1 MSQVSA
7 PRLIQFHGKFN
18 DEDMTLKRGFCGYTY
33 EFCEGNEVK
42 RPSCSNSD
50 TSVDRVIGY
59 YEEGWATSNRGCN
72 ALRLEEI
79 PYGAYTHLVF
89 SFATINPK
97 TFEVSPGNYKT
108 EDIMERIGT
117 MKLLQPN
124 TTFSDV
130 AASKANTNTFLS
142 SLVKLMDKL
151 NFDGVDI
158 DWGYLVAPDRHGR
171 GEDYENIVTFMK
183 KLRERMDKSS
193 RGVSMALPASYR
205 YLQHFNVVKLEEH
218 VDWFNLMTYDMHGA
232 WDIDNMWTGPWANSH
247 TTNLT
252 EIQLGLD
259 LLWRNDIPILKVQRD
274 GHKEKEIMLDTTPC
288 FGKGHG
294 FSRLCCPTSFKS
306 PTLYLAWP

>member
-18 DEDMTLKRGFCGYTY
+18 DEDMTLSADQSDKCPLNVCCSKRGFCGYTY

-108 EDIMERIGT
+108 EDIMERLGT

-130 AASKANTNTFLS
+130 AASKANINTFLS
-142 SLVKLMDKL
+142 SLVKLIDKL

-158 DWGYLVAPDRHGR
+158 NWGCLVAPDRHGR
-171 GEDYENIVTFMK
+171 GEDYENIITFIK
-183 KLRERMDKSS
+183 KLCERWTSPAEACPWLSPPATNTSS
-193 RGVSMALPASYR
+193 
-205 YLQHFNVVKLEEH
+205 
-218 VDWFNLMTYDMHGA
+218 
-232 WDIDNMWTGPWANSH
+232 
-247 TTNLT
+247 
-252 EIQLGLD
+252 
-259 LLWRNDIPILKVQRD
+259 
-274 GHKEKEIMLDTTPC
+274 
-288 FGKGHG
+288 
-294 FSRLCCPTSFKS
+294 TS
-306 PTLYLAWP
+306 TL